1 MTETI
6 EHDPDLRRN
15 AEATRRLHALVARL
29 EEADLECSLGSG
41 WTVGF
46 ALVHLAFWD
55 ARQHF
60 ALQSYARGDGFPP
73 EDKTVN
79 DTLEAVAPLFRAST
93 AGREAVRAA
102 RLADAAVAAL
112 SAAQRASL
120 ARSGLSFAVQRWPH
134 RDEHVAQIEAV
145 LA

>member
-1 MTETI
+1 M
-6 EHDPDLRRN
+6 RRPTWN
-15 AEATRRLHALVARL
+15 APWEAAGR
-29 EEADLECSLGSG
+29 
-41 WTVGF
+41 WGF

-79 DTLEAVAPLFRAST
+79 DTLEAVAPLFCASP

-102 RLADAAVAAL
+102 RLVDATVADL
-112 SAAQRASL
+112 SADQRASL
-120 ARSGLSFAVQRWPH
+120 AENGLAFAVQRWPH

>member
-1 MTETI
+1 MVETA

-29 EEADLECSLGSG
+29 EETDLERSLGGG

-60 ALQSYARGDGFPP
+60 ARQSYARGMTSRS
-73 EDKTVN
+73 KTR
-79 DTLEAVAPLFRAST
+79 P
-93 AGREAVRAA
+93 
-102 RLADAAVAAL
+102 
-112 SAAQRASL
+112 
-120 ARSGLSFAVQRWPH
+120 
-134 RDEHVAQIEAV
+134 
-145 LA
+145 